1 MITINYYPKPRAKLV
16 LRKEHI
22 MTLDLLLNIL
32 SLVCGLALFLYGM
45 DVMGDALK
53 KSAGRKLKTILGNLT
68 SNKFLGF
75 LLGLGVTAVIQSSS
89 ATTVMVVGFVNSGTM
104 LLSQAVGVIMGANV
118 GTAVTAWITALNGLE
133 NLGVSLDALKL
144 LKPDAWMPVLALIGI
159 GLIMFSKRTKF
170 KDFGN
175 ILMGFAILMVGMSLM
190 SDAVSGYGEDLKPL
204 FTMFADAPILGVL
217 AGLILTA
224 IVQSSSA
231 SVGILQALSFTGAIT
246 YGSAMPIIM
255 GQNIGTCVT
264 ALISSLG
271 ANKNGKRAAFVHLY
285 FNIIGVGLWMA
296 LYYLIGWILE
306 TTGAFGLLS
315 WADGTAIEA
324 FGIAGIHTVF
334 KIFSVIA
341 LAPFTKLLEKLAC
354 ATVRGDDKKGD
365 EFTSMLDDRLLAS
378 PEIALDRCKTVIAQM
393 AEMSIIPFNKSI
405 KLLDNYDSKLAQ
417 EIRDAEDKVDLYEDA
432 LGSYLVKLSAIST
445 SEQDNLEVTKLLHLI
460 GDLERISDHSVNIV
474 ESAEEIKDKEL
485 KFSDY
490 AVGELRVMYDAV
502 EEITLMTKDALR
514 ENDLEKAASVEP
526 LEQVVDDI
534 RDQIKLQHVIR
545 VQRSQCTIEHG
556 FVLSDI
562 LTNLERVS
570 DHCSNIAGCIIEMS
584 KHESLD
590 LHSYLKELKKGGK
603 EFDTAYNSYSQK
615 YALPSQDE

>member
-1 MITINYYPKPRAKLV
+1 MN
-16 LRKEHI
+16 
-22 MTLDLLLNIL
+22 LDLLLNIL

-144 LKPDAWMPVLALIGI
+144 LKPDAWMPILALIGI
-159 GLIMFSKRTKF
+159 CLLMFSKRHKF

-204 FTMFADAPILGVL
+204 FTMFSDAPILGVL
-217 AGLILTA
+217 AGMTLTA

-246 YGSAMPIIM
+246 YGSAMPIVL
-255 GQNIGTCVT
+255 GQNIGTCIT

-285 FNIIGVGLWMA
+285 FNVIGAALWMVA
-296 LYYLIGWILE
+296 YYLIGWILE
-306 TTGAFGLLS
+306 TTGAFGLFA
-315 WADGTAIEA
+315 WADETAIEA
-324 FGIAGIHTVF
+324 FGIAGVHTVF
-334 KIFSVIA
+334 KIFSVIT
-341 LAPFTKLLEKLAC
+341 LAPFSKLLEKLAC

-365 EFTSMLDDRLLAS
+365 EYTSMLDERLLNT
-378 PEIALDRCKTVIAQM
+378 PEVALDRCKTVIAQM

-405 KLLDNYDSKLAQ
+405 KLLENYDGKLAQ

-432 LGSYLVKLSAIST
+432 LGSYLVKLSSITT
-445 SEQDNLEVTKLLHLI
+445 SEQDHLEVTKLLHLI

-514 ENDLEKAASVEP
+514 ENDLEKAATVEP

-545 VQRSQCTIEHG
+545 VQKSQCTIEHG

-590 LHSYLKELKKGGK
+590 LHSYLKDLKKGGK
-603 EFDTAYNSYSQK
+603 EFDTAYNNYSEK
-615 YALPSQDE
+615 YALPSHDEE

>member
-1 MITINYYPKPRAKLV
+1 MD
-16 LRKEHI
+16 
-22 MTLDLLLNIL
+22 LDLLLNIL

-53 KSAGRKLKTILGNLT
+53 KSAGRKLKKILGNLT

-75 LLGLGVTAVIQSSS
+75 LLGLGVTAIIQSSS

-104 LLSQAVGVIMGANV
+104 MLSQAVGVIMGANV
-118 GTAVTAWITALNGLE
+118 GTAVTAWLTALNGIE
-133 NLGVSLDALKL
+133 NLGISLDALKL
-144 LKPDAWMPVLALIGI
+144 LKPDAWMPVLALVGI
-159 GLIMFSKRTKF
+159 ALLMFSKKNKL

-175 ILMGFAILMVGMSLM
+175 ILMGFAVLMVGMSLM
-190 SDAVSGYGEDLKPL
+190 SDAVSGYRDNLAPL
-204 FTMFADAPILGVL
+204 FTMFEHWPILGVL
-217 AGLILTA
+217 AGTLLTA

-255 GQNIGTCVT
+255 GQNIGTCIT

-285 FNIIGVGLWMA
+285 FNIIGVVLWMSA
-296 LYYLIGWILE
+296 YYLIGWILDL
-306 TTGAFGLLS
+306 TGVFGLFA
-315 WADGTAIEA
+315 WAEGTPIEA

-354 ATVRGDDKKGD
+354 ITVRGDDKKGD
-365 EFTSMLDDRLLAS
+365 EFTSMLDERLLNTPDVA
-378 PEIALDRCKTVIAQM
+378 IDRCKTVIAKM
-393 AEMSIIPFNKSI
+393 AELSVIPFNKSMTLI
-405 KLLDNYDSKLAQ
+405 EKYDSKLAQ

-432 LGSYLVKLSAIST
+432 LGTYLVKLST
-445 SEQDNLEVTKLLHLI
+445 MTNTEQDNIEITKLLHLI

-485 KFSDY
+485 KFSDS
-490 AVGELRVMYDAV
+490 ATSELRIMYSAV
-502 EEITLMTKDALR
+502 EEITTITKDALVYS
-514 ENDLEKAASVEP
+514 DLDKATLVEP
-526 LEQVVDDI
+526 LEQVVDGLK
-534 RDQIKLQHVIR
+534 DQIKLQHVIR
-545 VQRSQCTIEHG
+545 VQQSLCTIEHG

-570 DHCSNIAGCIIEMS
+570 DHCSNIAGCIIELS
-584 KHESLD
+584 KNDALD
-590 LHSYLKELKKGGK
+590 LHNYLNEVKTGGK
-603 EFDTAYNSYSQK
+603 DFEINYKRYLEKYSI
-615 YALPSQDE
+615 SSNTEN